1 MTVLQD
7 RYFLYFAGTE
17 NRDIASRL
25 DDGEI
30 CVLGTVLRVELI
42 HHASMCAVVGVLGPL
57 DTGAAYTAAHDC
69 DDFVIGHICI
79 RFLSVCIKGKVSAES
94 FNEGLSRY
102 LFRAHLDALNAVGLC
117 CLKLL
122 SQIIFVQAQSLADGF
137 DIELFCGT
145 EVNESQRIAK
155 SVSVYCARTLDA
167 RKNITIVIGNGN
179 GEGITVK
186 ISCSSFFFYEPTTKE
201 VFINV
206 ESADE
211 EEREKINQ
219 YVKDNSTSVSEN
231 LVPLKFLQSIVSYG
245 CEKWNPNYI

>member
-7 RYFLYFAGTE
+7 RYFLYFASTE

-145 EVNESQRIAK
+145 EVIVAVASGGNLRDVHDERSFRESGI
-155 SVSVYCARTLDA
+155 SLSSVLTFVSVAQATAVLP
-167 RKNITIVIGNGN
+167 
-179 GEGITVK
+179 GIPCV
-186 ISCSSFFFYEPTTKE
+186 
-201 VFINV
+201 
-206 ESADE
+206 
-211 EEREKINQ
+211 R
-219 YVKDNSTSVSEN
+219 
-231 LVPLKFLQSIVSYG
+231 
-245 CEKWNPNYI
+245 W